1 MKKLYLALAGLVLC
15 GAAFG
20 QSSNG
25 IQDSGIKY
33 PCLSPYVRTAQQ
45 HQVIDG
51 SRSKQIDYWL
61 DPIVDMMWNKGVNID
76 DVSHTAPFD
85 EVIYLAPLFMDSTV
99 TVSDPTSTE
108 AVYYN
113 EIGNV
118 LDMSSLYLESNPDGT
133 SSGGNSEPIFTKTD
147 AFNVDSVAIFG
158 SYVRVNKTQDDTL
171 DVYLV
176 WGDSTD
182 ISVFTKRKGSALWKP
197 PIGTWR
203 TNLFAPTVKGAVAA
217 DGNVISANAATPSNM
232 IHVKRVLTAAD
243 TSKGLGYSKQIRVFM
258 NAKIPAGKIVS
269 CFYTFVPASVG
280 HVKNR
285 CFYKFDASLV
295 PQQENGYCACVW
307 EQKTPKIVALTDYK
321 DYQIDLT
328 AHCISTGTRMTV
340 EGRYAK
346 NNTSLQTSLIGV
358 PFSTPF
364 LQYKIT
370 GTSTIGIKEFNNNF
384 SLSQNAPNPFT
395 NETTIAYQLKTAAKS
410 VSLVIYDV
418 AGVKLFDKV
427 QTNLGAGKYTVEV
440 NNENFASGI
449 YFYSL
454 IVDGN
459 QITKKMVVTE

>member
-15 GAAFG
+15 GAMFG
-20 QSSNG
+20 QTSNG
-25 IQDSGIKY
+25 IQDQGIKKI
-33 PCLSPYVRTAQQ
+33 PSLSPYVRTAQQ

-51 SRSKQIDYWL
+51 SRSKQINYWI
-61 DPIVDMMWNKGVNID
+61 DPIVDMMFNKGVNID
-76 DVSHTAPFD
+76 DASKPYD
-85 EVIYLAPLFMDSTV
+85 EIIYLAPLFMDSTV
-99 TVSDPTSTE
+99 TVSDPTSTDV
-108 AVYYN
+108 VYYN

-118 LDMSSLYLESNPDGT
+118 LDLSSLYLESNPDGT
-133 SSGGNSEPIFTKTD
+133 SSGGNSDPIFTKTD

-182 ISVFTKRKGSALWKP
+182 ASVFTKRKASALWNP

-203 TNLFAPTVKGAVAA
+203 TNLFAPTVTGASAA
-217 DGNVISANAATPSNM
+217 DGDVIKANAAAPANM
-232 IHVKRVLTAAD
+232 IHVKRVLTAGD
-243 TSKGLGYSKQIRVFM
+243 TSKGLGYSKEIRVFL
-258 NAKIPAGKIVS
+258 NAKIPAGKVVS
-269 CFYTFVPASVG
+269 CFYTFVPASTG
-280 HVKNR
+280 HVKGR

-295 PQQENGYCACVW
+295 PQQENGFCAAVW
-307 EQKTPKIVALTDYK
+307 EQKTPAVVNLADYK
-321 DYQIDLT
+321 DYQIELT
-328 AHCISTGTRMTV
+328 PGCISTGTRMTKNA
-340 EGRYAK
+340 RYNK
-346 NNTSLQTSLIGV
+346 STTSGSLIGV
-358 PFSTPF
+358 PFSTPY

-370 GTSTIGIKEFNNNF
+370 GTSTIGIKEFDNNF

-440 NNENFASGI
+440 NNANFASGV